1 MRTSLNEI
9 KKAEDFLSGKL
20 SGAEAVL
27 MQARLLIDPVLRMNL
42 AFQRKVYALVT
53 LYGRRKLKAE
63 IEDVHDRIFQDP
75 ARAAYREEIAQLFSK
90 P

>member
-1 MRTSLNEI
+1 MRTSLNDI
-9 KKAEDFLSGKL
+9 KKAEDLLSGKL
-20 SGAEAVL
+20 SAPEAVL
-27 MQARLLIDPVLRMNL
+27 MQARLLIDPVLRMNVE
-42 AFQRKVYALVT
+42 FQRRAYALIT
-53 LYGRRKLKAE
+53 LYGRRKVKAE

>member
-1 MRTSLNEI
+1 MRTSLNDI
-9 KKAEDFLSGKL
+9 KKAEDLLSGKL
-20 SGAEAVL
+20 SAPEAVL
-27 MQARLLIDPVLRMNL
+27 MQARLLIDPVLRMNVE
-42 AFQRKVYALVT
+42 FQRRVYALIT
-53 LYGRRKLKAE
+53 LYGRRKVKAE